1 MNPSKNN
8 GNLRA
13 DFDSQDIG
21 VSAERAAHTT
31 LQQRNRLLER
41 QLTERTQE
49 LGRSLVDLR
58 SLATALDAAEQ
69 RERTRLATELHD

>member
-13 DFDSQDIG
+13 DFGSQDIG

-31 LQQRNRLLER
+31 LQRWKRVLE
-41 QLTERTQE
+41 QKLAERTHE
-49 LGRSLVDLR
+49 LKRSLVDVR
-58 SLATALDAAEQ
+58 SLATALDTAQQ
-69 RERTRLATELHD
+69 RERTHLAT

>member
-8 GNLRA
+8 LNLRA
-13 DFDSQDIG
+13 DFGSQEFE

-49 LGRSLVDLR
+49 LGRSLVERLPWRQDTQPHQYPSR
-58 SLATALDAAEQ
+58 S
-69 RERTRLATELHD
+69 HMV